1 MRHGNMERHIRSGQ
15 KHPPVRPE
23 FRRYSAGS
31 AGHSAEQHPRYLL
44 PDRHVLGTR
53 TPVLFRTA
61 IMHASIDGRLT
72 TSLYSH
78 CRYCG
83 RVVSAGNTE
92 RAARGSNPREGLT
105 SQQPL
110 PALCP
115 ARSTGDANENRDANK
130 MLGLGPAGSVSRFV
144 LCPRI
149 FRIKFRSLNET
160 YLFVSTLLAQ
170 STHGSQ
176 FLCRLQ
182 GVPLTT
188 RPGGLQ

>member
-1 MRHGNMERHIRSGQ
+1 MLGLQNRSPHNDLG
-15 KHPPVRPE
+15 
-23 FRRYSAGS
+23 Y
-31 AGHSAEQHPRYLL
+31 AGHSAEQRPSYLL
-44 PDRHVLGTR
+44 PDRHVCGTR

-110 PALCP
+110 PALCRN
-115 ARSTGDANENRDANK
+115 ATVGAGGQTGTGRGAVNGQR
-130 MLGLGPAGSVSRFV
+130 
-144 LCPRI
+144 
-149 FRIKFRSLNET
+149 
-160 YLFVSTLLAQ
+160 
-170 STHGSQ
+170 
-176 FLCRLQ
+176 
-182 GVPLTT
+182 
-188 RPGGLQ
+188 